1 MAIGSEARSTFLA
14 IVKGDA
20 SQAVTEFKKL
30 GNSVEKSTKGAEGSV
45 GKFKTFTNGA
55 FKELKANAGMF
66 AAGAGA
72 AIGAFAAKAVMDFA
86 KLGVS
91 VGKFADATGL
101 AAEDA
106 SRWIEVA
113 GDIGVEA
120 GTVEKA
126 IGRLNRTIDPD
137 KFRELG
143 IAIAYTKDGATDVN
157 GTFLNV
163 IDRLNGMKDPA
174 EKAAL
179 AQKLLGRGWQE
190 MAELINQGSGTLS
203 KSLAGVSS
211 SKVFD
216 AKEVARAREVRAA
229 MDKLQDAVDDLV
241 LTVGKEL
248 APAFSDAANT
258 AGELIG
264 PLSKLFTLAQ
274 KIFNYSP
281 TNFVAWGQRLWDIVD
296 GATEGADTINLMTA
310 SLEEVNAFLEKHNF
324 NAAESADLLKWYA
337 HWQGV
342 AAEANQRTADEA
354 GTLNDANKENA
365 QRMWEA
371 QEATDA
377 AAEATMRFKQSAQ
390 DALGRLQALNDEL
403 AGDKAAAE
411 FRTLIGDAAE
421 KQADLTKE
429 FEDGKITAQEY
440 FDQTIINSANAKQGI
455 IDYGSEIDSLDP
467 DVLTKIVTTYD
478 PNNPQ
483 QTVDKIQAALDK
495 ERLYIKIQGV
505 PVLSSE
511 AKKLMEY
518 GIPKDG
524 KYEPKKGKANGGP
537 IKAGVPYM
545 VGERGP
551 EMIVPNT
558 NAMVL
563 DAARTSR
570 AMGGGTYNTT
580 IVVRQVPTERELIDL
595 INSTRRKQGAVI

>member
-55 FKELKANAGMF
+55 FKELKANAGLM

-72 AIGAFAAKAVMDFA
+72 AIGAFAVKAVNDFA
-86 KLGVS
+86 QLGVA

-113 GDIGVEA
+113 GDIGIEA

-126 IGRLNRTIDPD
+126 IGRLNKSIDPK
-137 KFRELG
+137 KFAELG
-143 IAIAYTKDGATDVN
+143 IEIAKTADGATDVN
-157 GTFLNV
+157 ETFLNV
-163 IDRLNGMKDPA
+163 IDRLNSIKDPA
-174 EKAAL
+174 ERARVAT
-179 AQKLLGRGWQE
+179 KLLGKGWQE
-190 MAELINQGSGTLS
+190 MAELIGKGSGQLRA
-203 KSLAGVSS
+203 SLKGVSDA
-211 SKVFD
+211 KVFD
-216 AKEVARAREVRAA
+216 AAEVERARKFRDT
-229 MDKLQDAVDDLV
+229 MQRLQDVVEDLTI
-241 LTVGKEL
+241 TVGSEL
-248 APAFSDAANT
+248 APTFEKFADSVGDMVGPLGKTLNFLSKIGALQSPLKLVVDKLDELGLNAIGSGSDMDRAKKAIEEYEASAGKLTGALDSTAYVEQLVARHAAN
-258 AGELIG
+258 I
-264 PLSKLFTLAQ
+264 
-274 KIFNYSP
+274 
-281 TNFVAWGQRLWDIVD
+281 
-296 GATEGADTINLMTA
+296 ATEHD
-310 SLEEVNAFLEKHNF
+310 
-324 NAAESADLLKWYA
+324 NAA
-337 HWQGV
+337 Q
-342 AAEANQRTADEA
+342 
-354 GTLNDANKENA
+354 
-365 QRMWEA
+365 
-371 QEATDA
+371 AT
-377 AAEATMRFKQSAQ
+377 ERFQQSAS

-403 AGDKAAAE
+403 EGNKAAAE
-411 FRTLIGDAAE
+411 FRTMIGDAAE

-440 FDQTIINSANAKQGI
+440 WDATIINTGDAKQGI
-455 IDYGSEIDSLDP
+455 IDFATEIDSLDP
-467 DVLTKIVTTYD
+467 DVITKIVTTYD
-478 PNNPQ
+478 PSNPQ
-483 QTVDKIQAALDK
+483 KTVDQIQAALDK
-495 ERLYIKIQGV
+495 ERLYIKIQGI

-518 GIPKDG
+518 GVPANPTPKNT
-524 KYEPKKGKANGGP
+524 KQRANGGP
-537 IKAGVPYM
+537 ITAGVPYM

>member
-113 GDIGVEA
+113 GDIGIEA

-157 GTFLNV
+157 GTLLNV

-179 AQKLLGRGWQE
+179 AQKLLGKGWQE
-190 MAELINQGSGTLS
+190 MAELINQGSGALS
-203 KSLAGVSS
+203 KSLGEVSDA
-211 SKVFD
+211 KVFD

-248 APAFSDAANT
+248 APAFSDAASA
-258 AGELIG
+258 AGDLIG
-264 PLSKLFTLAQ
+264 PLADLLGWAQ
-274 KIFNYSP
+274 KLNNLNP
-281 TNFVAWGQRLWDIVD
+281 TNFVAWGRRLWDIVD
-296 GATEGADTINLMTA
+296 GANEGADTLHLMTA
-310 SLEEVNAFLEKHNF
+310 SIEEVNAFLEKHNF
-324 NAAESADLLKWYA
+324 NAEQSAKILERYA

-342 AAEANQRTADEA
+342 AAEANKFTADA
-354 GTLNDANKENA
+354 VGTLNDANKVNA
-365 QRMWEA
+365 QRTWEA
-371 QEATDA
+371 TEKIIRFGDEART
-377 AAEATMRFKQSAQ
+377 
-390 DALGRLQALNDEL
+390 ALGRLQALNDEL

-411 FRTLIGDAAE
+411 FRLALSDAAE
-421 KQADLTKE
+421 AQADLTKE
-429 FEDGKITAQEY
+429 FEDGKISAQEY
-440 FDQTIINSANAKQGI
+440 FDQTIVNTAEAKQLV
-455 IDYGSEIDSLDP
+455 IDYGAEIDSLDP

-483 QTVDKIQAALDK
+483 ATVDQIQAILDK
-495 ERLYIKIQGV
+495 ERLFIKIQGV
-505 PVLSSE
+505 PILSSE

-570 AMGGGTYNTT
+570 ATGGGTYNTT
-580 IVVRQVPTERELIDL
+580 VVVRQLPTERELIDL